1 MNTAFLDTNVLIAW
15 IFLIN
20 SFHPKSVDVF
30 NSYSQFFWSFS
41 VVKEFE
47 KKFNVKSKN
56 LIRFFLDLQKFLE
69 NPEKDLYSLS
79 DLIDFANERCS
90 KQLLNEVKSSV
101 KPFWSEYLGI
111 QSRIPFFDMK
121 NAIDFCLNDLLLNL
135 DINKRSIEEIMQL
148 SPQRSNDYSQ
158 IDAMLESFG
167 VHEEDRKII
176 LDGHDFACFSS
187 QPVDFVTFDDYCFNG
202 AKNID
207 LLCFNS
213 VKGKYDFRAS

>member
-1 MNTAFLDTNVLIAW
+1 MNTAFLDTNIIIAW

-20 SFHPKSVDVF
+20 SFHPKSVNVF
-30 NSYSQFFWSFS
+30 NSYSQLFWSSS
-41 VVKEFE
+41 VIAELE
-47 KKFNVKSKN
+47 KKFNIKSKN
-56 LIRFFLDLQKFLE
+56 LLRFFLDLQKFLE

-79 DLIDFANERCS
+79 DLIDFANEHCS
-90 KQLLNEVKSSV
+90 KQLLDEVKSSIE
-101 KPFWSEYLGI
+101 PFWSEYLGI

-121 NAIDFCLNDLLLNL
+121 NAIDFCLNDLQLNL

-148 SPQRSNDYSQ
+148 SPQRNEDYPQ
-158 IDAMLESFG
+158 IDAILESFG

-187 QPVDFVTFDDYCFNG
+187 QPVDFVTFDDDCFKG

-213 VKGKYDFRAS
+213 VKGKYDFRPS